1 MRIKAFEWILD
12 MLFPIRCPVCDKIVV
27 PKGRR
32 ICKDCEDK
40 LVKVTEPYCL
50 KCGKPLR
57 DFGRE
62 LCKDCNEKSHTF
74 DRAFAA
80 FVYDDTMRRVIYRFK
95 YHGRAEYAGYLGNAM
110 SDILRD
116 RILSLNT
123 DAFIPVPMYKKKE
136 KKRGFNQA
144 ELLSR
149 EMSRHFNVPTRTDI
163 VLRNKSTKIMRSL
176 GADER
181 EKNLK
186 KAFKLKEDSVKLK
199 NVVIIDDIYTTGSTA
214 DAVAKCLKA
223 GGVERVYVVALSI
236 GKGN

>member
-1 MRIKAFEWILD
+1 
-12 MLFPIRCPVCDKIVV
+12 
-27 PKGRR
+27 
-32 ICKDCEDK
+32 
-40 LVKVTEPYCL
+40 
-50 KCGKPLR
+50 
-57 DFGRE
+57 
-62 LCKDCNEKSHTF
+62 
-74 DRAFAA
+74 
-80 FVYDDTMRRVIYRFK
+80 
-95 YHGRAEYAGYLGNAM
+95 
-110 SDILRD
+110 
-116 RILSLNT
+116 
-123 DAFIPVPMYKKKE
+123 MYKKKE